1 MKILLING
9 SPNEKGCTY
18 TALCEV
24 AEGLKEAGVDS
35 EIVHVAGVPIKEGYI
50 AAFCDFTKADIVL
63 AKAKEADGFV
73 FGSPNHYANMSGV
86 LKTFMDYFFWMCG
99 DSARNKPAA
108 ALVSGRR
115 TGASA
120 ALSAIYEYFGN
131 ANMPIVSSQG
141 WNVVHGS
148 TPGEVVQDAE
158 GIFVLR
164 LLGRNMGW
172 LCKCIA
178 AGKAAGA
185 NPPPKEAKPRTSFI
199 RSGV

>member
-1 MKILLING
+1 MSMKVLLING
-9 SPNEKGCTY
+9 SPHEKGCTY

-24 AEGLKEAGVDS
+24 AEGLKAAGVDS
-35 EIVHVAGVPIKEGYI
+35 EIIHVADVPIKEGYI
-50 AAFCDFTKADIVL
+50 AASCDFKKADTVL

-99 DSARNKPAA
+99 DSVRNKPAA

-120 ALSAIYEYFGN
+120 ALNAIYEYFGN

-158 GIFVLR
+158 GMFVMR
-164 LLGRNMGW
+164 LLGKNMGW
-172 LCKCIA
+172 LCECIA

-185 NPPPKEAKPRTSFI
+185 NPPAKDVKPRTSFI
-199 RSGV
+199 R